1 MGGLRRSRRRGI
13 IPRAAVHR
21 PVFVVHIGSQYEAA
35 VLIVLVLTLLF
46 LVACGPELRE
56 EVRIACEQE
65 AREQVSLPWLQS
77 RWMADCARR
86 HSVPVLASP
95 AR

>member
-1 MGGLRRSRRRGI
+1 MLVT
-13 IPRAAVHR
+13 A
-21 PVFVVHIGSQYEAA
+21 
-35 VLIVLVLTLLF
+35 LVLGVLF
-46 LVACGPELRE
+46 LVACDPELRE

-65 AREQVSLPWLQS
+65 AREQISLPWLQS
-77 RWMADCARR
+77 RFVADCARR